1 MYILL
6 LSAVAV
12 ATASFAQ
19 TAVTVPPSAWRAA
32 LPARERP
39 LTLPEKVEPGQLHLA
54 VPLDHAGR
62 LEDALPL
69 YHARA
74 EQTQTVAD
82 RLRYAGAL
90 LRSGRQEDAR
100 KVFDALLV
108 ERQSGP
114 HGSASSNLL
123 PCASAMIIQGF
134 PDLAVERLRP
144 AHRESPADRRLGLLL
159 ARALAATGDRAG
171 ARSVLAEIGKGLDTW
186 DAGALVELARS
197 YLLAGDPTSAR
208 SLLNRDI
215 DESVGHMMR
224 DSVLAN
230 LSLLEGDWAGATKL
244 LANGKRK
251 GPPGLDEERVNRTW
265 RNVQRELR
273 SMQLRL
279 GLGLWREGKPEAAMD
294 EVARA
299 AMSDEEYV
307 RSAALMLGVAGN
319 LAKGRHDAAER
330 RLAALGGHDRCFLGA
345 VERTKG
351 EMGAGRQ
358 PAEGLRMLEEA
369 LASEDRSADFVTR
382 SVVEVLREAA
392 RPAKPAPTPNG
403 PP

>member
-1 MYILL
+1 EVEAAARRARDHDSRGGRVPRRPGCGGAERLPGSHGRTASPGRHLPADEVTLHRGRPPCTHRAAPGSLSIMYILL

-74 EQTQTVAD
+74 EQTQAVAD

-144 AHRESPADRRLGLLL
+144 AYRESPADRRLGLLL

-171 ARSVLAEIGKGLDTW
+171 ARSVLAEIGKGPDTW
-186 DAGALVELARS
+186 DGGALVELARS
-197 YLLAGDPTSAR
+197 YLLAADPTSAR

-279 GLGLWREGKPEAAMD
+279 GLGLWREGKPATP
-294 EVARA
+294 R
-299 AMSDEEYV
+299 
-307 RSAALMLGVAGN
+307 G
-319 LAKGRHDAAER
+319 
-330 RLAALGGHDRCFLGA
+330 
-345 VERTKG
+345 
-351 EMGAGRQ
+351 
-358 PAEGLRMLEEA
+358 
-369 LASEDRSADFVTR
+369 
-382 SVVEVLREAA
+382 A
-392 RPAKPAPTPNG
+392 RPRRGKKRGGNSPAAG
-403 PP
+403 P